1 MVYKKPVKK
10 CTGNCMSMTI
20 IIYPKYKLVFFL
32 FQKDEVV
39 KVIYCLWKEMCVHSL
54 IKHYTAIEYVTS
66 EGQYHTK
73 LERYCTTF
81 SVSP

>member
-1 MVYKKPVKK
+1 
-10 CTGNCMSMTI
+10 MSMTI

-54 IKHYTAIEYVTS
+54 MKHYTARDNCLHV
-66 EGQYHTK
+66 
-73 LERYCTTF
+73 
-81 SVSP
+81 

>member
-1 MVYKKPVKK
+1 MVYRKLVKK

-39 KVIYCLWKEMCVHSL
+39 KEIYCLSKEMFVCSL

-66 EGQYHTK
+66 EGQYHAK
-73 LERYCTTF
+73 LEIYCTKF